1 MSARPNLSIGGGGKL
16 GSAWMGMVRL
26 EFTVEP
32 FRDGA
37 PGPHVRAAIEAVT
50 AAGLT
55 ADVGPFGTTVDG
67 SDDDAFHAVRALLAA
82 AFAHGA
88 TRVSLQ
94 VTDLAGGT
102 P

>member
-1 MSARPNLSIGGGGKL
+1 MGK
-16 GSAWMGMVRL
+16 VRL

-32 FRDGA
+32 FTDGA
-37 PGPHVRAAIEAVT
+37 PGPHVRAAIDAVT

-55 ADVGPFGTTVDG
+55 ADIGPFGTTADG
-67 SDDDAFHAVRALLAA
+67 PEPEAFAAVRALLAA

-88 TRVSLQ
+88 TRVSVQ
-94 VTDLAGGT
+94 VTDLAEGA

>member
-1 MSARPNLSIGGGGKL
+1 MGKI
-16 GSAWMGMVRL
+16 RF

-32 FRDGA
+32 FTDGA

-55 ADVGPFGTTVDG
+55 PDIGPFGTTVDG
-67 SDDDAFHAVRALLAA
+67 PEPAAFDAVRALLAA

-88 TRVSLQ
+88 TRVSVQ

>member
-1 MSARPNLSIGGGGKL
+1 VT
-16 GSAWMGMVRL
+16 GSGQVTNVAAVGNVRL

-37 PGPHVRAAIEAVT
+37 PGPHVRAAIAAAT
-50 AAGLT
+50 AGGLA

-67 SDDDAFHAVRALLAA
+67 PAAEAFDAVRALLGA
-82 AFAHGA
+82 AFAAGA
-88 TRVSLQ
+88 TRVSVQ
-94 VTDLAGGT
+94 VTALEGVV